1 MERYIRKLGKGSLI
15 VSIFLTILSIF
26 MITNTTAVINL
37 FVILFGYVLVLDGL
51 IHLTSYFAIKD
62 EYRYFSYEL
71 AQAIISIILGFIVV
85 CNYTTIPQI
94 LPIVFGIWIVLQGI
108 LQLQIALNIRSL
120 RSTNWAIMTV
130 TSLVSIAIGAAMIFS
145 PFESLEALMKMT
157 GAVLLFTQ
165 LLNIYDDIYILLAV
179 KDVERK
185 VQTIEVREEVTVK
198 KAPVRK
204 ATTTARKTTT
214 TKRTATKKTTTRRTT
229 KK

>member
-1 MERYIRKLGKGSLI
+1 MERYIRKLGKGSLV
-15 VSIFLTILSIF
+15 VSIFLTVLSIF

-130 TSLVSIAIGAAMIFS
+130 TSLVSIAVGAAMIFS
-145 PFESLEALMKMT
+145 PFDSLEALMKLT
-157 GAVLLFTQ
+157 GAVLLLTQ
-165 LLNIYDDIYILLAV
+165 LINIYDACYILLAV
-179 KDVERK
+179 KDTEKKVEK
-185 VQTIEVREEVTVK
+185 TIVREEVVIR

-204 ATTTARKTTT
+204 ATTTARKAPA
-214 TKRTATKKTTTRRTT
+214 KKTATKKTTTRKTT